1 MISYFSFPVSAFDF
15 HSVFLFAAISE
26 SLKILPNSNNL
37 KLLHSVPTDHS
48 RKFHNIP

>member
-26 SLKILPNSNNL
+26 SLKILPNSYHFEIASLSSN
-37 KLLHSVPTDHS
+37 
-48 RKFHNIP
+48 